1 MSQKILVI
9 EDNIEM
15 RENISDILTLASYEI
30 LTASNGR
37 EGVVLAQQ
45 NIPDLILCDIIMPEL
60 DGYGVLHIL
69 SKDKKTSDIPFIFL
83 TAKAEKADFRIGMN
97 LGADDYITK
106 PFEGLDLLNVIEKRL
121 QKNYLLKTSFQQG
134 SLGINDITDERR
146 QLKELNKLLE
156 NQASKT
162 YKKKEMIFLEDRQP
176 HELYYLKKGLVKT
189 YKSTRDGK
197 ELVTGFLEPGSF
209 LGYISLLKN
218 KTYTESAVV
227 IEEAEILSI
236 PKQEFLSALFNN
248 KEIAVDF
255 IKILSNRLFD
265 TENRML
271 ELAYFSIRQRTA
283 IALLQLHEQFQNS
296 ENENF
301 LITISRKDIADLVG
315 TATESLNRTL
325 ADFKEEGV
333 IEIHH
338 HGIII
343 REMQKLKK
351 AII

>member
-15 RENISDILTLASYEI
+15 RENISDILKLANYEI
-30 LTASNGR
+30 LAASNGK

-69 SKDKKTSDIPFIFL
+69 SIDKKTSDIPFIFL
-83 TAKAEKADFRIGMN
+83 TAKAEKSDFRTGMN

-106 PFEGLDLLNVIEKRL
+106 PFEGLDLLKVIEKRL
-121 QKNYLLKTSFQQG
+121 YKNNVLKTSFQEG
-134 SLGINDITDERR
+134 SFGMENITNSGR
-146 QLKELNKLLE
+146 QLKELLKLTENK
-156 NQASKT
+156 ASKLF
-162 YKKKEMIFLEDRQP
+162 KKKELIYVEDRQP
-176 HELYYLKKGLVKT
+176 HELYYLKQGLVKT

-197 ELVTGFLEPGSF
+197 ELVTGFVQAGSF
-209 LGYISLLKN
+209 LGYVCLLEDV
-218 KTYTESAVV
+218 TYTESAIVM
-227 IEEAEILSI
+227 EDAEIVLI
-236 PKQEFLSALFNN
+236 PKQEFLNALFNN
-248 KEIAVDF
+248 KEIAVEF
-255 IKILSNRLFD
+255 MKILSNSLMK
-265 TENRML
+265 TEERML

-283 IALLQLHEQFQNS
+283 SALLQLYEQFQDQNK
-296 ENENF
+296 EDI

-338 HGIII
+338 HGISI